1 MKLFKAFLITLMT
14 TALIIGVGTG
24 FALAKEE
31 KKVLLKVPLAFSST
45 LPILGESIVFFKDT
59 VETLSGGDIAVKL
72 YEPGKLMP
80 ALEIH
85 DSVSTAKVNAGYGVS
100 GYYQGKIPAISL
112 FSAVPFGPP
121 PVDYAGWFYEGNGMK
136 LYQELY
142 DKHGVNL
149 KAFPLCFW
157 SPETAGWYNKEI
169 NTADDLKGL
178 KIRFFGYGGK
188 VLSKLGASVVTIA
201 GGEIYPALEKGAI
214 DASEFALPNI
224 DTKLG
229 FAKVAKYN
237 YFPGWHQPATVG
249 ELLINKD
256 TWNGMSEQQ
265 QAVVEAAVKA
275 TSFFIM
281 TRSESAQGK
290 VMIENETKFGTENR
304 VLNPEVLSVLK
315 KTWVEVA
322 AEESTN
328 DPEFKMV
335 WDDLQAYLKETTVY
349 SARAYLPR
357 EVVK

>member
-1 MKLFKAFLITLMT
+1 MKLPKTLLLTLLTMVLIVTFGAG
-14 TALIIGVGTG
+14 TAL
-24 FALAKEE
+24 ADKR
-31 KKVLLKVPLAFSST
+31 VLLKVPVAFSST
-45 LPILGESIVFFKDT
+45 LPILGESIVYFKET
-59 VETLSGGDIAVKL
+59 VEKLSDGDIKVKI

-85 DSVSTAKVNAGYGVS
+85 DSVSTGKVNAGYGVS
-100 GYYQGKIPAISL
+100 GYYQGKIPAISM
-112 FSAVPFGPP
+112 FTAVPFGPK
-121 PVDYAGWFYEGNGMK
+121 PVEFAGWLYEGNGMK

-142 DKHGVNL
+142 DKHGVNV
-149 KAFPLCFW
+149 KAFPLCIW
-157 SPETAGWYNKEI
+157 SPETGGWYNKEI
-169 NTADDLKGL
+169 NTAADLKGL

-188 VLSKLGASVVTIA
+188 VLSKLGAAVVTIA

-237 YFPGWHQPATVG
+237 YFPGWHQPATAG

-256 TWNGMSEQQ
+256 TWNGMSDRQKLI
-265 QAVVEAAVKA
+265 VETAVKA

-290 VMIENETKFGTENR
+290 FMTENETKFGTENR
-304 VLNPEVLSVLK
+304 LFSQGLLNVLK
-315 KTWVEVA
+315 KTWLEVA
-322 AEESTN
+322 AEESAK

-335 WDDLQAYLKETTVY
+335 WDDLQAYVKETAPY
-349 SARAYLPR
+349 SSRAYL
-357 EVVK
+357 K